1 MAAYN
6 SRLKEFELQNA
17 SDRRKVERQWRHENG
32 GYGYEA
38 PRRLRSNTLGP
49 QEDVIERRRNH
60 RSHVATSSSY
70 GNSSRNI
77 LAENVFLLL
86 LLASSIYGIYRL
98 CIYILNL

>member
-1 MAAYN
+1 MAGYN

-17 SDRRKVERQWRHENG
+17 SDRRRLERQWRHEEG

-49 QEDVIERRRNH
+49 QEDVIERRRSH
-60 RSHVATSSSY
+60 RNRVAVSASY
-70 GNSSRNI
+70 GNSSRSI
-77 LAENVFLLL
+77 LAENIFLLL
-86 LLASSIYGIYRL
+86 LLSGSIYGIYRL